1 MMKKIIAILLFILS
15 LLNIIPL
22 FIFKDDIAFS
32 QYSIPPL
39 MLMLIVI
46 INGVLALIFK
56 HKGNFF
62 IIRKYNN
69 PFTNDK
75 DYTFTPEYDK
85 RFILSFA
92 IYFAP
97 IPFYLPLIFFTR
109 NWAQTLFLLLL
120 LALPQIIFIIQG
132 MIEIA
137 KDVKADKI
145 KKQQQEQEL
154 REQQIREELGNWK

>member
-1 MMKKIIAILLFILS
+1 
-15 LLNIIPL
+15 
-22 FIFKDDIAFS
+22 
-32 QYSIPPL
+32 
-39 MLMLIVI
+39 MLTLIVI

-69 PFTNDK
+69 PFTNDN

-97 IPFYLPLIFFTR
+97 IPFYLPLILFTSDIIHMER
-109 NWAQTLFLLLL
+109 TVAVQEK
-120 LALPQIIFIIQG
+120 APILPQTETILNYP
-132 MIEIA
+132 
-137 KDVKADKI
+137 DK
-145 KKQQQEQEL
+145 
-154 REQQIREELGNWK
+154 QQIRTFHR

>member
-22 FIFKDDIAFS
+22 FIFKDDIAIS

-85 RFILSFA
+85 MFILSFA

-109 NWAQTLFLLLL
+109 NWAQTLFSLLL

-132 MIEIA
+132 MIETA

-145 KKQQQEQEL
+145 KKQQQEQKL
-154 REQQIREELGNWK
+154 REQQIREELGHWK